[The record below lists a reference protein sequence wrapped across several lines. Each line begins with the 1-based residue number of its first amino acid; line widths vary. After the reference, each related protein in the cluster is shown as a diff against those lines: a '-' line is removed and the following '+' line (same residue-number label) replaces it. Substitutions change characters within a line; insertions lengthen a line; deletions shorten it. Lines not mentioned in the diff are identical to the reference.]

1 MPENV
6 FDEVKGEIPYNVGVF
21 VPKCKSHF
29 GDWYDLKSVK
39 NARRKDRTRPVS
51 EMLLMM
57 FRSAARE
64 RKTEQKKAT
73 LSEDGIAVQSF
84 SNRLKQTIYD
94 KGMTQRELATAT
106 GISEVSISR
115 YINAERLPKITEFK
129 KIAVTLGVTTD
140 YLLE

>member
-1 MPENV
+1 
-6 FDEVKGEIPYNVGVF
+6 
-21 VPKCKSHF
+21 
-29 GDWYDLKSVK
+29 
-39 NARRKDRTRPVS
+39 
-51 EMLLMM
+51 MLLMM